1 MAKQVFDLREGKGM
15 SAGQS
20 TEHLRNYNITD
31 PDMKKYGYYDPTR
44 VKLNFEVGRGG
55 IIMPV
60 NKQYSIVQRF
70 KDNLRNRGIEDPNEI
85 KRKKGLEP
93 NRNTVANIIL
103 GGSREQMHKLAYG
116 DQKVDIA
123 KGADNRQIIR
133 HPNIE
138 KWAVDMYNFISKRFG
153 EENIIAFVVHL
164 DEKNPHVHCTVVSVN
179 EKNKISYHDVFG
191 HSKEEARKTFL
202 KLHNDVAE
210 VNKKYD
216 LERGDD
222 INTTGARH
230 RTSEEYWNWL
240 RDKCNELEN
249 QKQGKEDALR
259 FVDEEYRR
267 TEIKMKGLSKMLSNL
282 EVRKTDLLNE
292 IYELEEESQS
302 GQNSVSVLQKKT
314 NILQTQVEEIE
325 NKMKDKKEKLEA
337 SREQLEML
345 ADKYAEFTRENDEL
359 VRSINREKDILNR
372 LGVSR
377 NVQEA
382 QAQGW
387 REFVNESR
395 ERLSNIENY
404 RNNLSYDERRAFDK
418 IYDELISGSIIED
431 AAQQGIEI
439 IAVTAALYMGSVEQA
454 MNFAQSRG
462 GGGGGLGSGWGRKP
476 GEDDES
482 FRGRCF
488 GMARLMM
495 RPVNKQHLS
504 HKRWT
509 R

>member
-302 GQNSVSVLQKKT
+302 EQKSVSELQKQAD
-314 NILQTQVEEIE
+314 ILHTQVEEIDK
-325 NKMKDKKEKLEA
+325 KMKDKKEKLESA
-337 SREQLEML
+337 REQLEIL

-359 VRSINREKDILNR
+359 VRSINREKDTLNR

-387 REFVNESR
+387 RETVLIAQSLKEN
-395 ERLSNIENY
+395 LENY
-404 RNNLSYDERRAFDK
+404 EYENETEEYYFSKFKKEFFDE
-418 IYDELISGSIIED
+418 SIFQDMAER
-431 AAQQGIEI
+431 GTEI
-439 IAVTAALYMGSVEQA
+439 IAVTAALYIGSVEQA
-454 MNFAQSRG
+454 INFAESRG
-462 GGGGGLGSGWGRKP
+462 GGGGPDSGWGRKP
-476 GEDDES
+476 GEDDDS

-495 RPVNKQHLS
+495 RPRGRQFHNN
-504 HKRWT
+504 KRWT

>member
-44 VKLNFEVGRGG
+44 VKLNFEVGKGG
-55 IIMPV
+55 VVMPV

-116 DQKVDIA
+116 DQKVDIV

-133 HPNIE
+133 HPDIE

-164 DEKNPHVHCTVVSVN
+164 DEKNPHVHCTVVPVN
-179 EKNKISYHDVFG
+179 EKNKISYQDYFG
-191 HSKEEARKTFL
+191 HNKEEARRTFL
-202 KLHNDVAE
+202 NLHNEVAE

-216 LERGDD
+216 LERGED

-249 QKQGKEDALR
+249 QKQGKEDALK

-302 GQNSVSVLQKKT
+302 GQNSVSELQKKI

-325 NKMKDKKEKLEA
+325 KKMKDKKEKLESA
-337 SREQLEML
+337 REQLEIL

-359 VRSINREKDILNR
+359 VRSINREKDTLNR

-387 REFVNESR
+387 RESVIIAQSIKEN
-395 ERLSNIENY
+395 LENY
-404 RNNLSYDERRAFDK
+404 EYENETEEYYFSKFKKEFFDE
-418 IYDELISGSIIED
+418 SIFQDMAER
-431 AAQQGIEI
+431 GTEI
-439 IAVTAALYMGSVEQA
+439 IAVTTALYMGSVEQA
-454 MNFAQSRG
+454 MNFAESRG
-462 GGGGGLGSGWGRKP
+462 GGGGPGSGWGRKP
-476 GEDDES
+476 GEDDDS

-495 RPVNKQHLS
+495 RPRERQQQQS
-504 HKRWT
+504 RGF
-509 R
+509 RR

>member
-44 VKLNFEVGRGG
+44 VKLNFEVGKGG
-55 IIMPV
+55 IVMPV

-133 HPNIE
+133 HPDIE

-164 DEKNPHVHCTVVSVN
+164 DEKNPHVHCTVVPVN

-202 KLHNDVAE
+202 NLHNDVAE

-216 LERGDD
+216 LERGTD
-222 INTTGARH
+222 INTTGAKH
-230 RTSEEYWNWL
+230 RTSEEYWREL
-240 RDKCNELEN
+240 RDSSTVLEN
-249 QKQGKEDALR
+249 KNSNIQKDIKRA
-259 FVDEEYRR
+259 
-267 TEIKMKGLSKMLSNL
+267 EIKIKGLSRMLSNL
-282 EVRKTDLLNE
+282 ESEKEDVLKQIDNLSS
-292 IYELEEESQS
+292 EESS
-302 GQNSVSVLQKKT
+302 K
-314 NILQTQVEEIE
+314 
-325 NKMKDKKEKLEA
+325 
-337 SREQLEML
+337 REQLEQQL
-345 ADKYAEFTRENDEL
+345 QELESKIQDKADKLNEATEQYQYLQTLNSELRRNNEVLKESNWKLEQKNSELRRELKNEL
-359 VRSINREKDILNR
+359 EPQQENKVQDQ
-372 LGVSR
+372 VSR
-377 NVQEA
+377 AMNWYTNNVLKDFYNNNPDI
-382 QAQGW
+382 
-387 REFVNESR
+387 REVMEQHQ
-395 ERLSNIENY
+395 
-404 RNNLSYDERRAFDK
+404 
-418 IYDELISGSIIED
+418 IYDIATKSEEIAKTATLLFVGRFED
-431 AAQQGIEI
+431 AINY
-439 IAVTAALYMGSVEQA
+439 TLTH
-454 MNFAQSRG
+454 G
-462 GGGGGLGSGWGRKP
+462 GGGGGDNSLKRDDNDDDWSWMVKCIVSARRMMGRGGRKI
-476 GEDDES
+476 
-482 FRGRCF
+482 
-488 GMARLMM
+488 
-495 RPVNKQHLS
+495 
-504 HKRWT
+504 KR
-509 R
+509 

>member
-1 MAKQVFDLREGKGM
+1 MAKQVFDLQDGKGI

-44 VKLNFEVGRGG
+44 VRLNFEVGKGG
-55 IIMPV
+55 VVMPV

-85 KRKKGLEP
+85 KKKKGLEP
-93 NRNTVANIIL
+93 NRRTVANIIL

-133 HPNIE
+133 HPDIE

-164 DEKNPHVHCTVVSVN
+164 DEKNPHVHCTLVPVN
-179 EKNKISYHDVFG
+179 KKNKISWKSVFSGRNKVEGQKIWKGIHD
-191 HSKEEARKTFL
+191 E
-202 KLHNDVAE
+202 VAE
-210 VNKKYD
+210 VNKKYN

-249 QKQGKEDALR
+249 QKQGKEDALK

-267 TEIKMKGLSKMLSNL
+267 TEIKMKGLSKMLLNL

-302 GQNSVSVLQKKT
+302 GQNSVSELQKKI

-325 NKMKDKKEKLEA
+325 NKMKDKKEKLESA
-337 SREQLEML
+337 REQLEIL

-359 VRSINREKDILNR
+359 VRSINREKDTLNR

-387 REFVNESR
+387 RESVIIAQSIKENLENRDFENSTEKHYFNKFKEEFFDDSIFEDMA
-395 ERLSNIENY
+395 ER
-404 RNNLSYDERRAFDK
+404 
-418 IYDELISGSIIED
+418 GT
-431 AAQQGIEI
+431 EI

-454 MNFAQSRG
+454 MNFALSRG
-462 GGGGGLGSGWGRKP
+462 GGGGGPGSGWGRKP
-476 GEDDES
+476 GEDDDS

-495 RPVNKQHLS
+495 RPRERQQQQS
-504 HKRWT
+504 RGF
-509 R
+509 RR

>member
-1 MAKQVFDLREGKGM
+1 
-15 SAGQS
+15 
-20 TEHLRNYNITD
+20 
-31 PDMKKYGYYDPTR
+31 
-44 VKLNFEVGRGG
+44 
-55 IIMPV
+55 
-60 NKQYSIVQRF
+60 
-70 KDNLRNRGIEDPNEI
+70 
-85 KRKKGLEP
+85 
-93 NRNTVANIIL
+93 
-103 GGSREQMHKLAYG
+103 MHKLAFG
-116 DQKVDIA
+116 DQKVDTA

-138 KWAVDMYNFISKRFG
+138 KWAIDMYNFISKRFG
-153 EENIIAFVVHL
+153 KENIIAFVVHL
-164 DEKNPHVHCTVVSVN
+164 DEKNPHVHCTVVPVN
-179 EKNKISYHDVFG
+179 EKNKISYQDYFG
-191 HSKEEARKTFL
+191 HNKEEARRTFL
-202 KLHNDVAE
+202 KLHNDVAK

-222 INTTGARH
+222 INTTGAKH

-249 QKQGKEDALR
+249 QKQGKESALR

-302 GQNSVSVLQKKT
+302 EQKSVSELQKQAD
-314 NILQTQVEEIE
+314 ILHTQIEEIDK
-325 NKMKDKKEKLEA
+325 KMKDKKEKLESA
-337 SREQLEML
+337 REQLEIL

-359 VRSINREKDILNR
+359 VRSINREKDTLNR

-387 REFVNESR
+387 RETVLIAQNLKEN
-395 ERLSNIENY
+395 LENY
-404 RNNLSYDERRAFDK
+404 EYENETEEYYFSKFKKEFFDE
-418 IYDELISGSIIED
+418 SIFQDMAER
-431 AAQQGIEI
+431 GNEI

-454 MNFAQSRG
+454 TNFAQSRG
-462 GGGGGLGSGWGRKP
+462 GGGGGLGSGWGRKL

-495 RPVNKQHLS
+495 RPGNKQHLS